1 MIKAINGIV
10 SKETAIYR
18 ITTLWAFSEC
28 GLGGLMHAFK
38 FSFTGIFVG
47 GLSVLFITLIALNSR
62 NLKQDIFKALTIVLL
77 IKLAVS
83 PHSPIA
89 AYFAVSLQAVL
100 GFLIFRLF
108 STNLASILILTVV
121 TFLASAIQ
129 KIIILTIIYGNSLWH
144 AIDQYIFWVAKKLD
158 YNTFNSETLVYLYIL
173 IYAVSGVIVGFL
185 IRKITTNV
193 DKVNLEDMPKNI
205 QPSVLKTTKGKKS
218 NLFFFA
224 VLLIFIIIALY
235 LSNNSNSPF
244 SDGLYIVA
252 RSIIVITIW
261 YFVLSPLL
269 FSLLRKTLT
278 NKETQLSIQIDKIT
292 NFFPLLKSI
301 FIISWNQTSHY
312 KGLNRIEKFVSK
324 SIAYSIN
331 YNEIE

>member
-1 MIKAINGIV
+1 M
-10 SKETAIYR
+10 
-18 ITTLWAFSEC
+18 
-28 GLGGLMHAFK
+28 
-38 FSFTGIFVG
+38 
-47 GLSVLFITLIALNSR
+47 
-62 NLKQDIFKALTIVLL
+62 
-77 IKLAVS
+77 
-83 PHSPIA
+83 
-89 AYFAVSLQAVL
+89 
-100 GFLIFRLF
+100 
-108 STNLASILILTVV
+108 
-121 TFLASAIQ
+121 ASAIQ

>member
-1 MIKAINGIV
+1 
-10 SKETAIYR
+10 
-18 ITTLWAFSEC
+18 
-28 GLGGLMHAFK
+28 MH
-38 FSFTGIFVG
+38 
-47 GLSVLFITLIALNSR
+47 
-62 NLKQDIFKALTIVLL
+62 
-77 IKLAVS
+77 
-83 PHSPIA
+83 
-89 AYFAVSLQAVL
+89 Y
-100 GFLIFRLF
+100 
-108 STNLASILILTVV
+108 
-121 TFLASAIQ
+121 
-129 KIIILTIIYGNSLWH
+129 
-144 AIDQYIFWVAKKLD
+144 
-158 YNTFNSETLVYLYIL
+158 EYLYIL